1 MDDPEIIV
9 SLHADIEREFIHFT
23 QEDSVS
29 TVVHVYIGLV
39 SDCPISDCG
48 ISPNTMVLFPIPDC
62 GIVPYSRLWYYFLFQ
77 TVVLFLIMA
86 VLIPHLNSCFILC

>member
-9 SLHADIEREFIHFT
+9 SLHADIEGEFIHFT
-23 QEDSVS
+23 QEGLVS

-48 ISPNTMVLFPIPDC
+48 IIPYSRLWYYSLFQTVVLFPIPDC
-62 GIVPYSRLWYYFLFQ
+62 GIVPYSRLWYC
-77 TVVLFLIMA
+77 
-86 VLIPHLNSCFILC
+86 S